1 MDKVGR
7 VRDMSGFRMT
17 KQTELV
23 LRELLRNPTRA
34 HYGLAIGQAVELQSG
49 TIQPILARLERAGI
63 LESFWE
69 DPDEHVA
76 STPPR
81 PRRRYYRFTTDG
93 AEQAR
98 VALAL
103 ALARTSRSRPV
114 KPGTVAPTPVT
125 D

>member
-1 MDKVGR
+1 
-7 VRDMSGFRMT
+7 MT

-23 LRELLRNPTRA
+23 LKELLRNPMRA
-34 HYGLAIGQAVELQSG
+34 QYGLAIGQAVDLQSG

-114 KPGTVAPTPVT
+114 KPGTVAPKPVT